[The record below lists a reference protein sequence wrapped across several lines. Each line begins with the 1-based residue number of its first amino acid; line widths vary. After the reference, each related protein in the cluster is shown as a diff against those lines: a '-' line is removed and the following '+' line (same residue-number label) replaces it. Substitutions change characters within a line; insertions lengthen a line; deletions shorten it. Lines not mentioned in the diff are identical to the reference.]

1 MSYRRI
7 TDFGENTA
15 KVGIS
20 KTQTENRSHVEVF
33 EVFSKEDKDTL
44 IRDNTLAIFDIY
56 ATWCHPCNVSAP
68 LYADMSEKYGELV
81 SFAKEQVELRLSESV
96 QVIPTFQVYHEGKL
110 VKLITGPD
118 MDAIEA
124 EIKKYLFK
132 DDKPARPVRRRGGGG
147 SRKKVEPKKEEEKKE
162 EGEKKDDSKKKGEE
176 EQKTEPKV

>member
-33 EVFSKEDKDTL
+33 EVFSKEDKDAL

-56 ATWCHPCNVSAP
+56 ATWCHPCNIAAP

-118 MDAIEA
+118 MEAIEA

-132 DDKPARPVRRRGGGG
+132 DDKPAKPVRRRGGG
-147 SRKKVEPKKEEEKKE
+147 SRKKVETKKEDEPKEDEPKKDEPKKEDEIKA
-162 EGEKKDDSKKKGEE
+162 KKK
-176 EQKTEPKV
+176 V

>member
-1 MSYRRI
+1 MAYRKL

-20 KTQTENRSHVEVF
+20 NTEKKQSHVEVY
-33 EVFSKEDKDTL
+33 EVFTKEDKDAL

-56 ATWCHPCNVSAP
+56 ATWCHPCNIAAP

-110 VKLITGPD
+110 VKVITGPD
-118 MDAIEA
+118 MEAIET

-132 DDKPARPVRRRGGGG
+132 DDKPARPVRRRGGG
-147 SRKKVEPKKEEEKKE
+147 SRRREEPKEEPKKEEAKKE
-162 EGEKKDDSKKKGEE
+162 EPKKEEAKKEEETKKKL
-176 EQKTEPKV
+176 